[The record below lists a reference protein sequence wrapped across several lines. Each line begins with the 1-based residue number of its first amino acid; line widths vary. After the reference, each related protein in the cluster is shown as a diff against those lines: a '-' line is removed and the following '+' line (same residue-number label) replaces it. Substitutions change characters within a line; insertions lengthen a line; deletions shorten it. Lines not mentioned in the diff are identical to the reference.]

1 MTNPLMPG
9 LAKELVKYW
18 LEQNTE
24 ELTDGFRELPEDHDE
39 LTKFVQDRDQ
49 VFTEWVLG
57 MIEDGDLVVEL
68 DLDQDNIAHQEQQI
82 IDRANGMAELRRQV

>member
-18 LEQNTE
+18 LEQNAE
-24 ELTDGFRELPEDHDE
+24 ELTDGFRELPDDE
-39 LTKFVQDRDQ
+39 QVKDFVFDRSTS
-49 VFTEWVLG
+49 FTEWVLG

>member
-18 LEQNTE
+18 LEQNAE
-24 ELTDGFRELPEDHDE
+24 ELTDGFRKQPEDREIKD
-39 LTKFVQDRDQ
+39 FVFDRSTS
-49 VFTEWVLG
+49 FTEWVLG

-68 DLDQDNIAHQEQQI
+68 DVDDIAIQEE
-82 IDRANGMAELRRQV
+82 MAVARENAEAEYRRQA

>member
-18 LEQNTE
+18 LEQNAE
-24 ELTDGFRELPEDHDE
+24 ELTDGFRELPDDE
-39 LTKFVQDRDQ
+39 QVKDFVFYRDR

-82 IDRANGMAELRRQV
+82 IDRANGMAEVRRQA

>member
-68 DLDQDNIAHQEQQI
+68 DVDDIAIQEE
-82 IDRANGMAELRRQV
+82 MAVARENAEAEYRRQA

>member
-18 LEQNTE
+18 LEQNAE
-24 ELTDGFRELPEDHDE
+24 ELTDGFRGLPDDE
-39 LTKFVQDRDQ
+39 QVKDFVFDRSTS
-49 VFTEWVLG
+49 FTEWVLG

-68 DLDQDNIAHQEQQI
+68 DVDDIAIQEE
-82 IDRANGMAELRRQV
+82 MAVARENAEAEYRRQA

>member
-18 LEQNTE
+18 LEQNAE
-24 ELTDGFRELPEDHDE
+24 ELTDGFRELPDDE
-39 LTKFVQDRDQ
+39 QIKDFVLYRDR

-57 MIEDGDLVVEL
+57 MIEHGDLVVEL
-68 DLDQDNIAHQEQQI
+68 DLDDIAIQQEL
-82 IDRANGMAELRRQV
+82 AEAARRREA

>member
-18 LEQNTE
+18 LEQNAE
-24 ELTDGFRELPEDHDE
+24 ELTDGFRELPDDE
-39 LTKFVQDRDQ
+39 QVKDFVFDRSTS
-49 VFTEWVLG
+49 FTEWVLG

-68 DLDQDNIAHQEQQI
+68 DVDDIAIQEEMAVARENTEAEHRR
-82 IDRANGMAELRRQV
+82 RA

>member
-18 LEQNTE
+18 LEQNAE
-24 ELTDGFRELPEDHDE
+24 ELNDGFRELPDDE
-39 LTKFVQDRDQ
+39 QVKDFVFDRSTS
-49 VFTEWVLG
+49 FTEWVLG

-68 DLDQDNIAHQEQQI
+68 DVDDIAIQEE
-82 IDRANGMAELRRQV
+82 MAVARENAEAEYRRQA